1 VLPSDSQSGR
11 PSRPQVRIV
20 IVDDSPAMVKSL
32 SEFLQT
38 MPNVILAG
46 VAADGASAVE
56 VCTRHRPDLVLL
68 DFAMPGVNG
77 LDTAKILRRRSPATR
92 VVMISHYSPF
102 LAEAGPWPDVDSV
115 VDKLD
120 LGHELPGLIDRLFPA
135 Q

>member
-1 VLPSDSQSGR
+1 MLPSDPKSGR
-11 PSRPQVRIV
+11 PSRPQIRIV

-32 SEFLQT
+32 TEFLQT
-38 MPNVILAG
+38 LPDVVVAG
-46 VAADGASAVE
+46 VAADGATGIEA
-56 VCTRHRPDLVLL
+56 CTQHRPDLVLL
-68 DFAMPGVNG
+68 DFAMPGMNG
-77 LDTAKILRRRSPATR
+77 LDTAKVLRRRSPATR

-102 LAEAGPWPDVDSV
+102 LSEAGPWPDVDAV